1 MSSSGAP
8 TAKRQRVNLACRSC
22 RQRKSRCSGDRPCI
36 LCQELGF
43 ECVFPEGGTPNNLT
57 VGKSYI
63 LQLETRLEVIE
74 KSLQQLQKTQTPSIQ
89 PPRDCHIPMSDTCV
103 TDNLH
108 PTQRLQSD
116 ADTLE
121 PSGQTS
127 AEFGDIDNSQNSID
141 GMGAIKFTDEK
152 DCGFFG
158 PSSNI
163 SFLQYISQAVATVN
177 SQGRSIFATS
187 PLEQRRRGIVNVS
200 KPVFCP
206 AGSTD
211 LKLTTFIPGRVDMYA
226 LPSEERTWD
235 LIQQF
240 FQKTGQLLPFIH
252 ESSFCETYR
261 QMKRENSKGVRRT
274 WLGLLNIILAISTS
288 LSAKDNIPA
297 EIRIQQSDIY
307 YQRANSLCDRESR
320 RNASLEMVQYLLILG
335 QYLQG
340 TQKSVQAW
348 TTHGLAI
355 SVAYQLGLH
364 SPHAN
369 QGFSSLECE
378 IRKRTW
384 FGCILLD
391 RSLSMTFG
399 RPCTIPES
407 YVKLKMPSADMQIL
421 TSTTEARNSSQLDGL
436 FFTAAIQLY
445 SIMFSVLDSCY
456 GQNLGFE
463 APFNA
468 AESTSCLLKCQLQ
481 LNSWRLQLLPSLGFQ
496 VWDGPM
502 EADDVEKMGE
512 DSILKHRFNIVLSM
526 RYNNLKILLH
536 RRRLESFMETSPAAE
551 PITSQDMKLLGQ
563 MDLGSVES
571 CIQSAIS
578 IISTVHSIL
587 TSNAWRRELLGAWN
601 YSLYYKMD
609 DSDSNTCWNSNF
621 SAGFS
626 ADVFSSQYGATSAS
640 MDLGEFMTGQDW
652 GFLSTLFNQSHNDTT
667 SAPQ

>member
-1 MSSSGAP
+1 
-8 TAKRQRVNLACRSC
+8 
-22 RQRKSRCSGDRPCI
+22 
-36 LCQELGF
+36 
-43 ECVFPEGGTPNNLT
+43 
-57 VGKSYI
+57 
-63 LQLETRLEVIE
+63 
-74 KSLQQLQKTQTPSIQ
+74 
-89 PPRDCHIPMSDTCV
+89 MSDTCV

-211 LKLTTFIPGRVDMYA
+211 LELTTFIPGRVDMYA

-421 TSTTEARNSSQLDGL
+421 TSTIEARNSSQLDGL

-551 PITSQDMKLLGQ
+551 PIT
-563 MDLGSVES
+563 
-571 CIQSAIS
+571 I
-578 IISTVHSIL
+578 HRIL

-601 YSLYYKMD
+601 YSLYYTFNAALVIFGSLIVALKKREYDMTPWNVVGHSRPYTD
-609 DSDSNTCWNSNF
+609 RAIDALRRLDSGNRVVGSCVEYLSHLSLVL
-621 SAGFS
+621 SA
-626 ADVFSSQYGATSAS
+626 
-640 MDLGEFMTGQDW
+640 LGK
-652 GFLSTLFNQSHNDTT
+652 LKLCIPSYALTLALTT
-667 SAPQ
+667 